1 MQDLLESEKR
11 AEAAARGRQCFWCPT
26 GKENDA
32 RTHVGRTRFQCF
44 CLGHGEATGK
54 AIASPKSI
62 EQISCKFQRAVI
74 ESANIA
80 W

>member
-32 RTHVGRTRFQCF
+32 RTHVGRIGFQCF
-44 CLGHGEATGK
+44 CLGRGEATGK
-54 AIASPKSI
+54 AIASPKSRANKL
-62 EQISCKFQRAVI
+62 QIS
-74 ESANIA
+74 ESS
-80 W
+80 